1 MNDELILIENKIYEV
16 RGTKVMLDFDLAE
29 LYGIETRTLKQAV
42 GRNIERFPEDFMFML
57 TKEEANN
64 LIHIGVSQNVISPE
78 YNVGSTNIFAFTENG
93 VSMLSSVLR
102 SPLAIQIN
110 INIMRTFTRMRQLV
124 FAYKEESLSTKDE
137 LKQIKQQLAEIA
149 EDLESNEQDHES
161 LFNAIAEISLKLQLN
176 QSNPGRVTVKGF
188 TKKIYNNEQ
197 R

>member
-42 GRNIERFPEDFMFML
+42 RRNIERFPEDFMFML

-124 FAYKEESLSTKDE
+124 FACKESSLSVKDE
-137 LKQIKQQLAEIA
+137 LEQIKVQLSEIA
-149 EDLESNEQDHES
+149 EDLDSNEQDHES

-176 QSNPGRVTVKGF
+176 QSNPGRVIRERF
-188 TKKIYNNEQ
+188 TKNDL
-197 R
+197 

>member
-42 GRNIERFPEDFMFML
+42 RRNIERFPEDFMFML

-110 INIMRTFTRMRQLV
+110 INIMRTFTRMRQLA
-124 FAYKEESLSTKDE
+124 FACKESSLSVKDE
-137 LKQIKQQLAEIA
+137 LEQIKVQLSEIA

-188 TKKIYNNEQ
+188 TKNDL
-197 R
+197 

>member
-42 GRNIERFPEDFMFML
+42 RRNIERFPEDFMFML

-78 YNVGSTNIFAFTENG
+78 YNVGSTNIFAVTENG

-124 FAYKEESLSTKDE
+124 FACKESSLSVKDE
-137 LKQIKQQLAEIA
+137 LEQIKVQLSEIA
-149 EDLESNEQDHES
+149 EDLDSNEQDHES

-188 TKKIYNNEQ
+188 TKNDL
-197 R
+197 

>member
-42 GRNIERFPEDFMFML
+42 RRNIERFPEDFMFMF

-124 FAYKEESLSTKDE
+124 FACKESSLSVKDE
-137 LKQIKQQLAEIA
+137 LEQIKVQLSEIA
-149 EDLESNEQDHES
+149 EDLGSNEQDHES

-176 QSNPGRVTVKGF
+176 QSNPGHVTVKGF
-188 TKKIYNNEQ
+188 TKNDL
-197 R
+197 

>member
-42 GRNIERFPEDFMFML
+42 RRNIERFPEDFMFML
-57 TKEEANN
+57 TKEETNN

-110 INIMRTFTRMRQLV
+110 INTMRTFTRMRQLV
-124 FAYKEESLSTKDE
+124 QRYLSNYNLTN
-137 LKQIKQQLAEIA
+137 LI
-149 EDLESNEQDHES
+149 
-161 LFNAIAEISLKLQLN
+161 
-176 QSNPGRVTVKGF
+176 PGVLP
-188 TKKIYNNEQ
+188 
-197 R
+197 

>member
-42 GRNIERFPEDFMFML
+42 RRNIERFPEDFMFML

-124 FAYKEESLSTKDE
+124 FACKESSLSVKDE
-137 LKQIKQQLAEIA
+137 LEQIKVQLSEIA
-149 EDLESNEQDHES
+149 EDLDSNEQDHES

-176 QSNPGRVTVKGF
+176 QSNPGRIAVKGF
-188 TKKIYNNEQ
+188 KNDSQ
-197 R
+197 Q

>member
-42 GRNIERFPEDFMFML
+42 RRNIERFPEDFMFML

-93 VSMLSSVLR
+93 VSMLSSVLC

>member
-42 GRNIERFPEDFMFML
+42 RRNIERFPEDFMFML

-64 LIHIGVSQNVISPE
+64 LIHIGVSQNVISPD

-124 FAYKEESLSTKDE
+124 FACKESSLSVKDE
-137 LKQIKQQLAEIA
+137 LEQIKVQLSEIA
-149 EDLESNEQDHES
+149 EDLDSNEQDHES
-161 LFNAIAEISLKLQLN
+161 LFNAIAEISLKLQHN

-188 TKKIYNNEQ
+188 TKNDL
-197 R
+197 